1 VVNREQ
7 LQDTEAHLTATTA
20 RETCSQLNSLCWPIP
35 CAGTEKA
42 HEPRAARGLEGGWQK
57 ATLTQR
63 KALSMGRLRE
73 GRSVQIL
80 RLLKQTWLEWYES
93 RAFEVGAAL
102 AFYAIFSVAP
112 VMVLAFTA
120 ASLVL
125 GGEAAQGRLTQEIES
140 TVGHTVAVAIQAT
153 AQYTYQSG
161 SSIPATVLSIVFFG
175 FGATGL
181 FSQLQSALNEIWEVE
196 PKPGRGLR
204 GSLHDRFGS
213 FLAVLGISA
222 LLLADLLVTAV
233 LSSLS
238 QILPTS
244 PTREGFPLWWAVTFV
259 ISWAFLTLAI
269 ALVYRILPDAKIA
282 WRDVWVG
289 AGSSGLLFLLGNHLI
304 GWYLAAA
311 GITSVYG
318 AAGSIVIVLLWVYYS
333 SQVGLFGAEF
343 TRVYAKHRGA
353 PLEPKKNAV
362 RVNRRG
368 PA

>member
-1 VVNREQ
+1 
-7 LQDTEAHLTATTA
+7 
-20 RETCSQLNSLCWPIP
+20 
-35 CAGTEKA
+35 
-42 HEPRAARGLEGGWQK
+42 
-57 ATLTQR
+57 
-63 KALSMGRLRE
+63 
-73 GRSVQIL
+73 VQFV
-80 RLLKQTWLEWYES
+80 RLLKEASLKWYQS
-93 RAFEVGAAL
+93 RTFELGAAL

-112 VMVLAFTA
+112 VIVLAFTA

-125 GGEAAQGRLTQEIES
+125 GSEVAQGRLTQEIES

-161 SSIPATVLSIVFFG
+161 SSVPATVLSIVFFG

-181 FSQLQSALNEIWEVE
+181 FSQLQSALNAIWEVE

-204 GSLHDRFGS
+204 GILRDRLGS
-213 FLAVLGISA
+213 FLAVLGASV
-222 LLLADLLVTAV
+222 LLLAALLVTAA
-233 LSSLS
+233 LSSLGR
-238 QILPTS
+238 ILPS
-244 PTREGFPLWWAVTFV
+244 SAALESLPLWRTVTFAV
-259 ISWAFLTLAI
+259 SLAFLTLAI

-333 SQVGLFGAEF
+333 SQAVLFGAEF

-353 PLEPKKNAV
+353 RLEPKKYAV
-362 RVNRRG
+362 RVTREAR
-368 PA
+368 A